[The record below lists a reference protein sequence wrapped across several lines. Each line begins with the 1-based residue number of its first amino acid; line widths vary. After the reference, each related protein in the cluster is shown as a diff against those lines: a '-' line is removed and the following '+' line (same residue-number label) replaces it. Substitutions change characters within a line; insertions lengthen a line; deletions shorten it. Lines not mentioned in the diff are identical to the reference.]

1 MEKFVLGSK
10 EGRGFPVSGGV
21 SAAVKA
27 FIPPEMGDVQPIL
40 INGLNPN
47 SVKILRAYAKK
58 PPHGNLIEV
67 MACEGGCIAG
77 PATASYL
84 PIAAAK
90 VKVAV
95 GKTPH
100 HPSAN
105 PNTVTPYVP
114 PAPSQ

>member
-1 MEKFVLGSK
+1 MEKFVIGSK

-21 SAAVKA
+21 SAAVKS

-47 SVKILRAYAKK
+47 SVKLLRAYAKK

-84 PIAAAK
+84 PIASAK

-95 GKTPH
+95 AKTPH

-114 PAPSQ
+114 PTPSQ